1 VGVFFMKITNQMN
14 IQNVLKTY
22 GKSVKKTETPDKVV
36 QSSDKVEISSA
47 ARDIQVARKALT
59 DLPEVR
65 TEKLDELKQ
74 LMASGNYKP
83 SAEDIVDKLFSGIEA
98 KKI

>member
-1 VGVFFMKITNQMN
+1 MKITNQMN

-22 GKSVKKTETPDKVV
+22 GKNVKQAEALEKVGMI
-36 QSSDKVEISSA
+36 SDKVEISSM
-47 ARDIQVARKALT
+47 AREIQIARKALS
-59 DLPEVR
+59 DVPNVR
-65 TEKLDELKQ
+65 TEKLDEIKQ

-83 SAEDIVDKLFSGIEA
+83 SAEDIVDKLFSGMES

>member
-1 VGVFFMKITNQMN
+1 MKITNQMN

-22 GKSVKKTETPDKVV
+22 GKSVKQAEAIEKAGIV
-36 QSSDKVEISSA
+36 SDKVEISSM
-47 ARDIQVARKALT
+47 AREIQIARKALS
-59 DLPEVR
+59 DVPDVR
-65 TEKLDELKQ
+65 TEKLDEIKQ

-83 SAEDIVDKLFSGIEA
+83 SAEDIVGKLFSGIES